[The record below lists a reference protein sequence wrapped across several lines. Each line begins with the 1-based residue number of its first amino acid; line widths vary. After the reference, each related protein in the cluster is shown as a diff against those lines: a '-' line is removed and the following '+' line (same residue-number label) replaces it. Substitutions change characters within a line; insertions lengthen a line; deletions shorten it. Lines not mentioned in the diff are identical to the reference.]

1 MAEAGL
7 SKLLQPGAPG
17 PSGVRWRV
25 PALLA
30 LRFFRRDLRGAHFAV
45 IGLAVLIAVAST
57 TSVGT
62 FTGRVRAA
70 LAQQS
75 HALLAADLAL
85 QATEA
90 LAPELREQ
98 ARAAGLATSE
108 FAALRT
114 MLGSGDALQLAELKA
129 VSAGYPLRGSLQV
142 RADEH
147 GADQATTDI
156 PAPGEAWVEPRLL
169 PLLRLKLG
177 DTLQVGESRLRVTRL
192 LVLEPDRA
200 GEFFA
205 IAPRVLINLADL
217 PTTGLIAP
225 GSRVQ
230 YALLLAGEPAALT
243 RFRSSAAPGP
253 HARFVSPSDARPEI
267 RAALTHAEQFLGLA
281 ALTATTLA
289 GIAILLAARSFA
301 VSRFDLVALLRTC
314 GASRGEITALVVGE
328 LLLLALLAS
337 GLGALLG
344 LGFQA
349 VLSGLLH
356 DWTQTQL
363 PPASWTGTARGF
375 LAGFIAVGGFA
386 LAPLLGLRHVPPAR
400 ILRQDL
406 GVPGSRTPGALVQG
420 GVAVALL
427 APWDSGDWRL
437 TAWALVGF
445 LAVLATLA
453 GTGFL
458 LVRGLGALRG
468 RTGLTWRAGLAN
480 LARRPR
486 ESVGQISA
494 LGLGIMALL
503 LLTVLRTD
511 LLARWR
517 ESLPPATPDQFLIN
531 IQPAQVEELAAFLR
545 QHGVEHAELHPMVR
559 GRLVRIGDREV
570 NVDSYTDPSARRLVD
585 REFNLS
591 WADRLKADN
600 RVTEGAFWQAGAG
613 PQFSVEADLA
623 RRLGIQLGDRLTFS
637 VAAQEVSANVTS
649 LRAVAWDSMQ
659 VNFFVLSPPDLL
671 APLPA
676 TYITSFHLP
685 ASAKTL
691 LRELVQ
697 AFPNVTV
704 IDVGAMLTQVRAI
717 IARVSAAVQ
726 FVFLFTLAAGLVVLV
741 AALKASESERLR
753 DAVILKTL
761 GAPRAMVARIAA
773 TEFIALGLAAGLVGG
788 LGAAGAGWLVATR
801 VLHIEFNPVPAA
813 LLAGMMLG
821 VLAILGVGLH
831 AVLGVWREP
840 VANALRRL

>member
-1 MAEAGL
+1 MVEADAQRLPQTG
-7 SKLLQPGAPG
+7 SQ
-17 PSGVRWRV
+17 RV
-25 PALLA
+25 PLLLA
-30 LRFFRRDLRGAHFAV
+30 LRFFRRDLRSAHFAV

-85 QATEA
+85 QSTETI
-90 LAPELREQ
+90 APGLREQ

-108 FAALRT
+108 FAVLRT

-129 VSAGYPLRGSLQV
+129 VAEGYPLRGTMRV
-142 RADEH
+142 RSDEH
-147 GADQATTDI
+147 DAEEVASDI

-169 PLLRLKLG
+169 PLLHIKPG
-177 DTLQVGESRLRVTRL
+177 DLLQVGASRLRVTRL

-217 PTTGLIAP
+217 PATALIAP

-230 YALLLAGEPAALT
+230 YALLLAGKPSALA
-243 RFRSSAAPGP
+243 RFQDANPPGR
-253 HARFVSPSDARPEI
+253 HARFISPSDARPEI

-289 GIAILLAARSFA
+289 GIAILLAARGFA

-314 GASRGEITALVVGE
+314 GASRGEITALVLGE

-337 GLGALLG
+337 ALGALLG
-344 LGFQA
+344 VGFQA

-363 PPASWTGTARGF
+363 PPASWGGAARGF
-375 LAGFIAVGGFA
+375 LAGFVAVGGFA
-386 LAPLLGLRHVPPAR
+386 LAPLLGLRQVPPAR

-406 GVPGSRTPGALVQG
+406 GVPGSRTPAALLQG
-420 GVAVALL
+420 GVAVVLL

-445 LAVLATLA
+445 LVVFAMLA

-458 LVRGLGALRG
+458 LVRGMGALRG

-486 ESVGQISA
+486 ESVWQISA

-511 LLARWR
+511 LLTRWR

-531 IQPAQVEELAAFLR
+531 IQPSQVDALATFLR
-545 QHGVEHAELHPMVR
+545 RQGVTHAELHPMVR
-559 GRLVRIGDREV
+559 GRLVKIGEREV
-570 NVDSYTDPSARRLVD
+570 NPDSYTDPSARRLVD

-591 WADRLKADN
+591 WADRLKSDN
-600 RVTEGAFWQAGAG
+600 RVTAGAFWEPGAG
-613 PQFSVEADLA
+613 PQFSVETDLA
-623 RRLGIQLGDRLTFS
+623 RRLDIRLGDRLTFS
-637 VAAQEVSANVTS
+637 VAAQEVTATVTS
-649 LRAVAWDSMQ
+649 LRAVSWDSMQ
-659 VNFFVLSPPDLL
+659 VNFFVLAPPELL
-671 APLPA
+671 AQQPA

-697 AFPNVTV
+697 AFPNVTA

-741 AALKASESERLR
+741 AALKASEAARLR

-761 GAPRAMVARIAA
+761 GAPRAVVARIAA
-773 TEFIALGLAAGLVGG
+773 TEFVALGLAAGLVGG
-788 LGAAGAGWLVATR
+788 LGAAGAGWLIATR
-801 VLHIEFNPVPAA
+801 VLHIAFNPVPAA
-813 LLAGMMLG
+813 LLTGMMLG

-831 AVLGVWREP
+831 AMFGVWREP